1 MSLFS
6 PLCVRRLSLTT
17 LRQMILVKEIQIAG
31 IFLDGYKL
39 FEFQNSTQGL
49 LSVSGGGV
57 SEEKALELATMNI
70 KKPINFGIVA
80 GEKLLFSAGR
90 ATKTLSFAVSIQGT
104 APTSPPPPSLPSHAR

>member
-1 MSLFS
+1 M
-6 PLCVRRLSLTT
+6 RRLSLTT

-80 GEKLLFSAGR
+80 GEKLLFSGEGP
-90 ATKTLSFAVSIQGT
+90 K
-104 APTSPPPPSLPSHAR
+104 

>member
-1 MSLFS
+1 M
-6 PLCVRRLSLTT
+6 RRLSLTT
-17 LRQMILVKEIQIAG
+17 LRQMILVTETQVAAG

-80 GEKLLFSAGR
+80 GEKLLISGDRR
-90 ATKTLSFAVSIQGT
+90 AKVRL
-104 APTSPPPPSLPSHAR
+104 